1 MALRKA
7 PTFKEPL
14 EVADKAKQEKIDRD
28 IYINKMKEQLVIID
42 SEQFVRAKKEIET
55 EVEY

>member
-1 MALRKA
+1 MALRKT
-7 PTFKEPL
+7 PTKNEPV
-14 EVADKAKQEKIDRD
+14 EMADKAKQEKIDRD

>member
-1 MALRKA
+1 MALRKT
-7 PTFKEPL
+7 PTKNEPV
-14 EVADKAKQEKIDRD
+14 EIADKAKQDNIDRD